1 MRPFGER
8 DKSRPYFKNT
18 MKLKI
23 IFPSVRNI
31 HRAGE
36 IYEPLILSYL
46 AALTPSPWEVEA
58 INAGKEPIEYSS
70 PVDLV
75 ALSFM
80 TSMAPEAY
88 RIADLFKA
96 RGVKVV
102 MGGHHASALPQ
113 EALEHADAVCIGEG
127 DLVWPQILRD
137 FEAGRLKKFYVGG
150 PMMVNSLPA
159 GDSYYIPERADLSR
173 IPRPRREVLKSK
185 YFFNSLVTTRGC
197 PYNCAFCAATPFFG
211 SQLRHRPVED
221 VVAEVKN
228 FGSFWFMAD
237 DDIFA
242 DSGYRLEL
250 YEQLS
255 RKKKFQQWHGTGSIA
270 VVREPA
276 GEEILKL
283 AAKSGLVLAMVG
295 LESINLETLRHTRA
309 EGKLRKDEGVDFAW
323 TKEAIGRIKAHGIN
337 VLAFFMFGFD
347 DDTPQTF
354 RRTLEFCDELNV
366 FPLPLLYAPLPGS
379 ALWAEYKDRLY
390 EGLTWDQWDTD
401 TALYHHPTLSPRER
415 EEMIALFRRA
425 AYSWR
430 RIFRRLRGMPFG
442 TKVFSL
448 IMQAGFKHGFRKDW
462 EKVQEKR
469 FKGSK
474 VVF

>member
-1 MRPFGER
+1 
-8 DKSRPYFKNT
+8 

-23 IFPSVRNI
+23 IFPTVRNI

-36 IYEPLILSYL
+36 IYEPLILPYL
-46 AALTPSPWEVEA
+46 AALTPTPWEVEA
-58 INAGKEPIEYSS
+58 INASKEPLDFSS
-70 PVDLV
+70 PADLV

-88 RIADLFKA
+88 RIADEFRS
-96 RGVKVV
+96 RGAKVV

-113 EALEHADAVCIGEG
+113 EAIGHADAVCLGEG
-127 DLVWPQILRD
+127 DLTWPQILKD

-150 PMMVNSLPA
+150 PLAVENLSA
-159 GDSYYIPERADLSR
+159 EDTYYVPQRADLSK

-211 SQLRHRPVED
+211 SQLRHRPVEE
-221 VVAEVKN
+221 VAEEVKG

-242 DSGYRLEL
+242 DTNYRLEL
-250 YEQLS
+250 YS
-255 RKKKFQQWHGTGSIA
+255 RLAQKKKFQQWHGTGSIA
-270 VVREPA
+270 VARDPA
-276 GEEILKL
+276 GEELLKL
-283 AAKSGLVLAMVG
+283 AAQSGLVLAMVG
-295 LESINLETLRHTRA
+295 LESVNPETLRHTRA
-309 EGKLRKDEGVDFAW
+309 EGKLRKEDTVDFDW
-323 TKEAIGRIKAHGIN
+323 TKEAIAKIKSHGIN

-347 DDTPQTF
+347 SDTPQTF
-354 RRTLEFCDELNV
+354 HRTLEFCDELNV

-401 TALYHHPTLSPRER
+401 TALYQHPTLSPEER

-430 RIFRRLRGMPFG
+430 RIFRRLRGLPFG

-448 IMQAGFKHGFRKDW
+448 IMQAGFRQGFSRDW
-462 EKVQEKR
+462 KKVLEKR
-469 FKGSK
+469 GKGEG
-474 VVF
+474 